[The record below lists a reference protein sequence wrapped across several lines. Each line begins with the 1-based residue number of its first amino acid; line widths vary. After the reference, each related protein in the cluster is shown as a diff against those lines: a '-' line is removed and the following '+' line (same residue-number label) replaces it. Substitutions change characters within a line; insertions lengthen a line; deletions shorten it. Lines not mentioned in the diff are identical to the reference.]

1 MVTADPWA
9 SPHRSLSELSMPTD
23 QPPATP
29 FDSVIDPDP
38 ADSSA
43 ASVAPVSRSPGAEE
57 YAGQIKETADKLL
70 RDHAGRGD
78 VKLIATAVRELRY
91 CFKVFAAYRGK
102 RKATVFGS
110 ARTRPDHPAYIAAE
124 RFGRLLVE
132 NGWMVITGA
141 GGGIMEA
148 GHRGAGRDDSFGLNI
163 LLPFEQSAN
172 SVVQGDPKLV
182 TLRYF
187 FTRKLMFIKESD
199 AVVLFPG
206 GFGTHDEAFEA
217 LTLIQTG
224 KSHIFP
230 IVMVD
235 EPGGGYWKLWMRFIE
250 DGLLAR
256 GYISP
261 PEISL
266 FRVTDSV
273 EEAVKEVTSFYRIY
287 HSMRYVRRDL
297 VLRLRSRLSDR
308 LLEQIAWGFGDILA
322 GGAFEQV
329 DALPEEA
336 NEPDLAAMPRLK
348 FRFQRHA
355 VGRLRQLIDL
365 INTEG

>member
-1 MVTADPWA
+1 
-9 SPHRSLSELSMPTD
+9 MPTEPTP
-23 QPPATP
+23 QTP
-29 FDSVIDPDP
+29 FDAVTDPDP
-38 ADSSA
+38 NEASA
-43 ASVAPVSRSPGAEE
+43 GGAPISRAPQTDE
-57 YAGQIKETADKLL
+57 YASQIKETADKLL
-70 RDHAGRGD
+70 RDRASRGD
-78 VKLIATAVRELRY
+78 VKLVATAVRELRY

-110 ARTRPDHPAYIAAE
+110 ARTRPDHPAFQAAE
-124 RFGRLLVE
+124 NFGRRLAE
-132 NGWMVITGA
+132 SGWMVITGA

-148 GHRGAGRDDSFGLNI
+148 GHRGAGRDNSFGLNI

-235 EPGGGYWKLWMRFIE
+235 EPGGQYWKLWMRFIQE
-250 DGLLAR
+250 GLLAP

-261 PEISL
+261 ADVSL

-273 EEAVKEVTSFYRIY
+273 EEALREVTSFYRVY
-287 HSMRYVRRDL
+287 QSMRYVRRDL
-297 VLRLRSRLSDR
+297 LLRIRNRISDR
-308 LLEQIAWGFGDILA
+308 LLEQIRKDFQDILT
-322 GGAFEQV
+322 GGNFEQV

-336 NEPDLAAMPRLK
+336 NEPELAALPRLK
-348 FRFQRHA
+348 FRFDRHA
-355 VGRLRQLIDL
+355 VGRLRQLIDR
-365 INTEG
+365 INAEA

>member
-1 MVTADPWA
+1 MPDPV
-9 SPHRSLSELSMPTD
+9 SR
-23 QPPATP
+23 TP
-29 FDSVIDPDP
+29 FDAVTDPDQSDAP
-38 ADSSA
+38 GRTPSA
-43 ASVAPVSRSPGAEE
+43 APGVEE
-57 YAGQIKETADKLL
+57 YAAQIKETADKLL
-70 RDHAGRGD
+70 RDHASRGD
-78 VKLIATAVRELRY
+78 VKLTATAVRELRY

-102 RKATVFGS
+102 RKAAVFGS
-110 ARTRPDHPAYIAAE
+110 ARTKPDHPAYRAAE
-124 RFGRLLVE
+124 AFGRGMVE
-132 NGWMVITGA
+132 HGWMVITGA

-163 LLPFEQSAN
+163 ILPFEQSAN
-172 SVVQGDPKLV
+172 TVVQGDPKLV
-182 TLRYF
+182 TMRYF

-235 EPGGGYWKLWMRFIE
+235 EPGGGYWKLWQRFIE
-250 DGLLAR
+250 DGLLAP

-261 PEISL
+261 ADMSL
-266 FRVTDSV
+266 FRVIESV
-273 EEAVKEVTSFYRIY
+273 EDAIREVIGFYRVY
-287 HSMRYVRRDL
+287 HSMRYVRGRL
-297 VLRLRSRLSDR
+297 VLRLRHRLSDR
-308 LLEQIAWGFGDILA
+308 LLEQIRWGFGDIVV

-329 DALPEEA
+329 EALPEEA
-336 NEPDLAAMPRLK
+336 NEPTLAELPRLV
-348 FRFQRHA
+348 FRFDRHA

-365 INTEG
+365 INAEG

>member
-1 MVTADPWA
+1 MVRVAFSSAVLAPHLAMPDPI
-9 SPHRSLSELSMPTD
+9 SR
-23 QPPATP
+23 TP
-29 FDSVIDPDP
+29 FDVVTDPDP
-38 ADSSA
+38 PEAPGRSA
-43 ASVAPVSRSPGAEE
+43 AAATGVEE
-57 YAGQIKETADKLL
+57 YAAQIKETADKLL
-70 RDHAGRGD
+70 RDRASRGD
-78 VKLIATAVRELRY
+78 VKLMATAVRELRY
-91 CFKVFAAYRGK
+91 CFKVFAAYRGT
-102 RKATVFGS
+102 RKAAVFGS
-110 ARTRPDHPAYIAAE
+110 ARTKPDHPAYRAAE
-124 RFGRLLVE
+124 AFGRGMAE

-148 GHRGAGRDDSFGLNI
+148 GHRGAGREGSFGLNI
-163 LLPFEQSAN
+163 ILPFEQSAN
-172 SVVQGDPKLV
+172 TVVQGDPKLV

-206 GFGTHDEAFEA
+206 GFGTHDEGFEA

-235 EPGGGYWKLWMRFIE
+235 EPGGDYWKLWERFIRQ
-250 DGLLAR
+250 GLLDR

-261 PEISL
+261 ADTSL

-273 EEAVKEVTSFYRIY
+273 EEAVREVTGFYRVY
-287 HSMRYVRRDL
+287 HSMRYVRGTL

-308 LLEQIAWGFGDILA
+308 LLERVKREFGDILVS
-322 GGAFEQV
+322 GGFAQV

-336 NEPDLAAMPRLK
+336 NEPAVADLPRLA
-348 FRFQRHA
+348 FRFDRHA
-355 VGRLRQLIDL
+355 VGRLRQLIDV
-365 INTEG
+365 INAEG

>member
-1 MVTADPWA
+1 LTQKVSILQVQFST
-9 SPHRSLSELSMPTD
+9 LFEFSMPNESLP
-23 QPPATP
+23 QTP
-29 FDSVIDPDP
+29 FDAVTDPDP
-38 ADSSA
+38 HDIPGGGSHL
-43 ASVAPVSRSPGAEE
+43 SRAPGAEE
-57 YAGQIKETADKLL
+57 YAAQIKETADKLL
-70 RDHAGRGD
+70 RDHASRGD
-78 VKLIATAVRELRY
+78 VKLMATAVRELRY
-91 CFKVFAAYRGK
+91 CFKVFSAYRGK

-110 ARTRPDHPAYIAAE
+110 ARTKPDHPAYKAAE
-124 RFGRLLVE
+124 EFGRRLAE
-132 NGWMVITGA
+132 SGWMVITGA

-148 GHRGAGRDDSFGLNI
+148 GHRGAGREDSFGLNI

-217 LTLIQTG
+217 LTLVQTG

-235 EPGGGYWKLWMRFIE
+235 EPGGTYWKLWLRFIE
-250 DGLLAR
+250 DGLQAR

-261 PEISL
+261 HDTCL

-273 EEAVKEVTSFYRIY
+273 EEAIREVTSFYRIY
-287 HSMRYVRRDL
+287 HSMRYVRREL
-297 VLRLRSRLSDR
+297 LIRLRTRLSDH
-308 LLEQIAWGFGDILA
+308 LLEQIKWGFGDILA
-322 GGAFEQV
+322 GGVFEQV
-329 DALPEEA
+329 EALPEEV
-336 NEPDLAAMPRLK
+336 NEPELAALPRLK
-348 FRFQRHA
+348 FRFDRQA
-355 VGRLRQLIDL
+355 IGRLRQLIDL

>member
-1 MVTADPWA
+1 MGVGLPT
-9 SPHRSLSELSMPTD
+9 LSELLMPSEPLP
-23 QPPATP
+23 QTP
-29 FDSVIDPDP
+29 FDAVTDPEPHESTSGVP
-38 ADSSA
+38 AA
-43 ASVAPVSRSPGAEE
+43 ARAPGAEE
-57 YAGQIKETADKLL
+57 YASQIKETAEKLL
-70 RDHAGRGD
+70 RDHATRGD
-78 VKLIATAVRELRY
+78 LKLMATAVRELRY
-91 CFKVFAAYRGK
+91 CFKVFSSYRGR

-110 ARTRPDHPAYIAAE
+110 ARTPPDHPAFRSAE
-124 RFGRLLVE
+124 AFGRRLVE

-141 GGGIMEA
+141 GAGIMEA

-217 LTLIQTG
+217 LTLVQTG
-224 KSHIFP
+224 KSHLFP

-235 EPGGGYWKLWMRFIE
+235 EPGGAYWKSWMEFIKRE
-250 DGLLAR
+250 LLDR
-256 GYISP
+256 GYISAADM
-261 PEISL
+261 SL

-273 EEAVKEVTSFYRIY
+273 EEAVHEIVGFYQVY
-287 HSMRYVRRDL
+287 HSMRYVRREL
-297 VLRLRSRLSDR
+297 VLRLRSRPSDS
-308 LLEQIAWGFGDILA
+308 LLATIRGSFKDILM
-322 GGAFEQV
+322 GGGFDLV
-329 DALPEEA
+329 PALSEEA
-336 NEPDLAAMPRLK
+336 NEPELAALPRLK
-348 FRFQRHA
+348 FRFDRHA

-365 INTEG
+365 INAGG